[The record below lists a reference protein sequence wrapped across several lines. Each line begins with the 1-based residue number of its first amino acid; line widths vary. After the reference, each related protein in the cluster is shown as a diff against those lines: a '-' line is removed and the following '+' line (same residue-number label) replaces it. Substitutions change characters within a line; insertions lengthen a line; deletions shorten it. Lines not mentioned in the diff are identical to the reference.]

1 MLDYIRQ
8 ITSDNLF
15 LWCFVSWGC
24 PNFGTLPE
32 FVCFNCWS
40 QLGEQWAVSSL
51 NLARKIDC
59 SASGVPADRIG
70 SGDCQWNKTR
80 NTQRMGALVGLWS
93 LDLFSCEGPA
103 PSCDKI
109 AQRGAESVPR
119 FGFALCREK
128 SGSAEG
134 FMPENV
140 CSVSRCNPR
149 KTYEDLEFGKPV
161 HVNYS
166 KQLTKTC
173 FPKTYSRRTL
183 CLSTQTCSWF
193 DFPTLCR
200 SNLLAKIAGIS
211 PIHGGFSEGTWRYL
225 TLKTQAL
232 IIWTELG

>member
-1 MLDYIRQ
+1 MVKRWIQCDRLENRSIYIYIYYVYMLDYIRQ

-149 KTYEDLEFGKPV
+149 KHMRIWNLGSLFM
-161 HVNYS
+161 
-166 KQLTKTC
+166 LI
-173 FPKTYSRRTL
+173 TL
-183 CLSTQTCSWF
+183 
-193 DFPTLCR
+193 
-200 SNLLAKIAGIS
+200 SN
-211 PIHGGFSEGTWRYL
+211 
-225 TLKTQAL
+225 
-232 IIWTELG
+232 